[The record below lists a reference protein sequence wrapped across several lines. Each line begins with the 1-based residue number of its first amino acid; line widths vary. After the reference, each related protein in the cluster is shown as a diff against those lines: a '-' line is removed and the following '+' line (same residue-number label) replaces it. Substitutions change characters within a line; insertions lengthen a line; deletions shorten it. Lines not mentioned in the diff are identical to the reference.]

1 MLILGPNLPMFVYA
15 KPADMRKGC
24 HRLAAIVREE
34 FHANPQDGSLFLF
47 FNKRRDRLK
56 ILYFDGTGYWV
67 YSKLLEAGRF
77 EELPIAWRG
86 DGPCSRLDA
95 TQLAMLLAGICL
107 TAKRRHRYRETP
119 KELPTAAS
127 ASPEMPT

>member
-67 YSKLLEAGRF
+67 EWHVVLRNAKDDIMFEFAPGFHHAIVLLLSALSLSRF
-77 EELPIAWRG
+77 KSIRSIVNAMRRHGVEEL
-86 DGPCSRLDA
+86 
-95 TQLAMLLAGICL
+95 LA
-107 TAKRRHRYRETP
+107 K
-119 KELPTAAS
+119 AS
-127 ASPEMPT
+127 SIH